1 MTQSTISKYLERARR
16 VYRPANVNSGVSL
29 GQKSQA
35 PGLRAK
41 DTNDA
46 MQGFN
51 TEQAEYLSAVSEALI
66 LMMSENYVNEWLGD
80 NELSADYILNLAEL
94 LWAREVDMYEIFE
107 YLATY
112 DTLDDV
118 LAYDMNSGEDEFNLF
133 F

>member
-1 MTQSTISKYLERARR
+1 MTHSTISKYFERARK
-16 VYRPANVNSGVSL
+16 VYRPANVKLGVSL

-35 PGLRAK
+35 PDLRAK

-66 LMMSENYVNEWLGD
+66 LMLNESYINEWLGD
-80 NELSADYILNLAEL
+80 NEITADYILNLAEL
-94 LWAREVDMYEIFE
+94 LWARDVDMYEIFE
-107 YLATY
+107 YLAVY

-118 LAYDMNSGEDEFNLF
+118 LAYDKNSGEDEFNLF